1 MINKLGEG
9 RDFNWDGKELVGV
22 MRFDFYD
29 GRISNQWSPR
39 DLIIE
44 LNNRREIDLRKLQ
57 QELNYIQF
65 ELIDNFNNI
74 VSLCNGTGYDNET
87 LLYVDLELSKYVIK
101 LIPVR
106 DSYSYIYTY
115 LKEVK

>member
-1 MINKLGEG
+1 
-9 RDFNWDGKELVGV
+9 

-29 GRISNQWSPR
+29 GSLSNQWNPR

-74 VSLCNGTGYDNET
+74 VSLCGGTDYDKET
-87 LLYVDLELSKYVIK
+87 LVYVDLEIGKYIIK
-101 LIPVR
+101 LIVVK
-106 DSYSYIYTY
+106 DGYSYIYTY
-115 LKEVK
+115 LNGVD

>member
-1 MINKLGEG
+1 MNILSKVKTFAY
-9 RDFNWDGKELVGV
+9 DSKELLGV

-29 GRISNQWSPR
+29 GRLSNQWNPR
-39 DLIIE
+39 ELITE
-44 LNNRREIDLRKLQ
+44 FNNRREIDLRKLQ

-74 VSLCNGTGYDNET
+74 VNLCNGTGYDKET

-115 LKEVK
+115 LKEGK